1 FVSWPTPPRRLK
13 PKRPCLR
20 RSEHVSSFTSL
31 WTEVYLPLD
40 DSPVKRVGSP
50 TRTPPECGYSKGR
63 SGGVSGT
70 LRCGRYEG
78 YYEGSIQKTPGRA
91 SGSSRNVRHNQP
103 VRHARLEM
111 LEYAG
116 LSSRHADRQRLAVCH
131 PKLDDV

>member
-50 TRTPPECGYSKGR
+50 TRTPPECGFSKGR

-91 SGSSRNVRHNQP
+91 RGSSRNLWHEQSIGRSWKCSGGGGGGGKRRRAANP
-103 VRHARLEM
+103 RATRAAPL
-111 LEYAG
+111 
-116 LSSRHADRQRLAVCH
+116 
-131 PKLDDV
+131 